1 MIKYKNNRYEVI
13 YNVDDRDLTNS
24 YINHRDKIIYIRR
37 KLDLF
42 HELLHL
48 IINELKINKDIEEFL
63 VTFISEN
70 FEILLLE
77 NLENEII
84 TQLIF

>member
-1 MIKYKNNRYEVI
+1 MIKYKNKKYEIV
-13 YNVDDRDLTNS
+13 YNINDLDKTNS
-24 YINHRDKIIYIRR
+24 YINHRNKIIYIRR

-48 IINELKINKDIEEFL
+48 IMNELRLQHDIEEFL
-63 VTFISEN
+63 VTYLSEN

-77 NLENEII
+77 NLENDII

>member
-42 HELLHL
+42 HELIHL
-48 IINELKINKDIEEFL
+48 IMHELRLQHDIEEFL
-63 VTFISEN
+63 VTYLSEN

-77 NLENEII
+77 NLENDII